1 MQINKLILKNFKLF
15 KSANLD
21 LSKINIITGV
31 NGAGKSTILKAIL
44 YALYGEGCGN
54 VLTDLISFGEKSTE
68 VKIDFNQTII
78 NENKQFT
85 ITRKIPSNL
94 EITVDGK
101 EVQYNTNQLKQHAI
115 DNQIGDFIF
124 FKKYRL
130 LTKQSINLLD
140 LGIVSLRKE
149 LMQFIEGDFA
159 SIRQSLLNK
168 KLERENFNINKKL
181 YKFYLSTKRQSILE
195 SGLLSIETSIKEECS
210 SKNEQSKIVNNLNAE
225 IQTKERMIYN
235 RRRELEEAQKSGTC
249 PILKKK
255 CTEITKSITPEQQQ
269 KINIEIN
276 AWQSE
281 IEGIKEK
288 LLSEQDY
295 LNNLELGQEDL
306 NRKKHKAQSYIMKY
320 KEAQKFSDYKYTL
333 ADITL
338 YSDAIKTFDSFAGW
352 YIQNWLDN
360 LVCILN
366 DLLKEMN
373 ISVTFSA
380 DKQFITVKD
389 GNQEMKY
396 EQLSDGQ
403 QVFLNLV
410 LKVAILLN
418 NGINNGIILID
429 DSVNFLM
436 IDNFKK
442 LIEVLKQ
449 TPFQVFAIYQ
459 NVPNDLQDVNYI
471 HVERNEKESKII

>member
-1 MQINKLILKNFKLF
+1 MRINKLILKNFKLF

-21 LSKINIITGV
+21 FTKINIITGV

-44 YALYGEGCGN
+44 FALYGEGCGN

-68 VKIDFNQTII
+68 VKVDFNQTII

-85 ITRKIPSNL
+85 ITHKIPSSL
-94 EITVDGK
+94 EIKVEGK

-115 DNQIGDFIF
+115 DNQIGDFTF

-149 LMQFIEGDFA
+149 LMQFIENDFV
-159 SIRQSLLNK
+159 SIRQSLLSK
-168 KLERENFNINKKL
+168 KLERENFNVSKKL
-181 YKFYLSTKRQSILE
+181 YHFYLSEKRLKILE
-195 SGLLSIETSIKEECS
+195 EGLKNIETSWTENMFSNK
-210 SKNEQSKIVNNLNAE
+210 EQSNIINNLKAE

-235 RRRELEEAQKSGTC
+235 RRRELEEAQKSGLC

-255 CTEITKSITPEQQQ
+255 CIEITKSITPEQKD
-269 KINIEIN
+269 KINTEIYN
-276 AWQSE
+276 WQNDA
-281 IEGIKEK
+281 EGIRFK
-288 LLSEQDY
+288 LESEQDY
-295 LNNLELGQEDL
+295 FNNLELGQEDL
-306 NRKKHKAQSYIMKY
+306 NRKKQKAQSYIMKY
-320 KEAQKFSDYKYTL
+320 KEAQKFSAYKYTA
-333 ADITL
+333 ADVAL
-338 YSDAIKTFDSFAGW
+338 YNDSIKVLDDFSGF

-360 LVCILN
+360 LMFILN

-373 ISVTFSA
+373 ISVAFSS

-389 GNQEMKY
+389 NNQEMKY

-418 NGINNGIILID
+418 NGINEGIILID

-449 TPFQVFAIYQ
+449 TPFQIFAIYQ
-459 NVPNDLQDVNYI
+459 NVPNDIQDVNYI
-471 HVERNEKESKII
+471 KVERTEGESVIK